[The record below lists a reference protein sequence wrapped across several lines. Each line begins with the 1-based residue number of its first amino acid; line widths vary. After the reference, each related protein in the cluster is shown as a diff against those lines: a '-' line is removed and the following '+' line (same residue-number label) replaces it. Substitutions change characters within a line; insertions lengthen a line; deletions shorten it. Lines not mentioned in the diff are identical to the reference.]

1 MSITFATILWAIVGI
16 LSAFGFY
23 ILDNKKSMLINFIT
37 DRNHLLLLIF
47 ASLCGMRNNTAMAI
61 TFLTLAILIMFY
73 NYVYHKKHY
82 FYKEHKRSLHGK

>member
-1 MSITFATILWAIVGI
+1 MSITFATILWAIVAI

-23 ILDNKKSMLINFIT
+23 ILDNKKSMLVNFIT

-47 ASLCGMRNNTAMAI
+47 ASLCGMRNNTTMAI
-61 TFLTLAILIMFY
+61 TFLTLAILIMLY